1 MNIVQTRVVFD
12 RKHQATATHT
22 GLVQI
27 EVRHN
32 AQRRFLTTGVKVYKN
47 QFKNGRVVGRSDA
60 DTLNNRI
67 NTMLAEINTHV
78 DSLNARQLTFTLSSL
93 DSLNNGYT
101 QNASFLDFMER
112 RIEQR
117 PLGESARKQHRKVL
131 RFLRTEY
138 TNIRLFSDLTT
149 PNIILMD
156 EYLHQR
162 QTPNGTPMMQTSIY
176 GYHKVLKAYINDA
189 IRLEITD
196 RNPYTHFHA
205 SKGQHRPR
213 TILTIDEI
221 EKIRNYQTASILQRK
236 VRDLFVVQCYTGL
249 SFADLYTTDFSA
261 VTQIGDNYLL
271 QNTRQKTG
279 TPFTILLL
287 PPVLDVLARYGGT
300 LPVIAYDVYN
310 RWIKCVA
317 IAAGVQKHIS
327 THIGRHTFATSV
339 AMASGIPIET
349 VARMLGHKHISTTQ
363 IYAKVLPENVLSG
376 YEKIKTNLK
385 EKAVI

>member
-93 DSLNNGYT
+93 DGLNNGYT
-101 QNASFLDFMER
+101 QNTSFLDFMER

-162 QTPNGTPMMQTSIY
+162 RTPNGTPMMQTSIY

-300 LPVIAYDVYN
+300 LPVLAYDVYN

-339 AMASGIPIET
+339 AMAAGIPIET
-349 VARMLGHKHISTTQ
+349 VAHMLGHKHISTTQ